1 MKTTIMTR
9 AEAKASYDC
18 MTRAKYAVVSTG
30 CTGPWGSGMT
40 VEAAERETVRNLR
53 KHGGMSL
60 FAARAFLIGSEAEL
74 IEVTID
80 AKPAMMK

>member
-1 MKTTIMTR
+1 
-9 AEAKASYDC
+9 
-18 MTRAKYAVVSTG
+18 
-30 CTGPWGSGMT
+30 MT